1 MEKPFVGLNLFAENA
16 RAEKMT
22 IEATILKNIK
32 NLPESVKQA
41 VLLYTEFLASQY
53 SQSKIA
59 QESEIVSRSIASES
73 IQDAEKKYGYGS
85 LAGKIIMSD
94 DFDEPLEDLQE
105 YM

>member
-1 MEKPFVGLNLFAENA
+1 
-16 RAEKMT
+16 MT
-22 IEATILKNIK
+22 IEATILKNIE

-53 SQSKIA
+53 SKQKI
-59 QESEIVSRSIASES
+59 EPEEEIVSKSLVSES

-94 DFDEPLEDLQE
+94 NFDEPLEDLQE